1 MENNKL
7 KIAVLFT
14 GSVFGYKKN
23 YDNFMKYIIQDN
35 YVDFYYDNNKEYGEN
50 IDGFIELY
58 KPKIVVNEFLPN
70 FENEIQKYN
79 HLFDYITDSQYSK
92 SGRLGINIFRCAF
105 RNLRSFEIIKN
116 MNIKYDLVIFSRL
129 DFEFHDFIDYS
140 IINNND
146 NKLFLPNNYCGWYNL
161 LNVNYGFSIGNM
173 EIMKKHSE
181 FYNYINILIDNGIKY
196 HPETLFAYYL
206 ELRNIDYMFIPVNF
220 NLCKISWD
228 IRRNLEILIENNID
242 TNNFLDENKDL

>member
-58 KPKIVVNEFLPN
+58 KPKIVVNESLPN
-70 FENEIQKYN
+70 FENEIQKYK
-79 HLFDYITDSQYSK
+79 HLFDYNTESQYSK
-92 SGRLGINIFRCAF
+92 SGRLGINVFRSAF
-105 RNLRSFEIIKN
+105 RNFRTFKIIKN
-116 MNIKYDLVIFSRL
+116 MNIKYDFIIFSRL
-129 DFEFHDFIDYS
+129 DYEFNSYIDYS
-140 IINNND
+140 IINNN
-146 NKLFLPNNYCGWYNL
+146 NNLFLSNNYCGWFNL
-161 LNVNYGFSIGNM
+161 LNVSYSFSIGSM
-173 EIMKKHSE
+173 EIMEKHSE
-181 FYNYINILIDNGIKY
+181 FYNYINILIDNGVKY

-206 ELRNIDYMFIPVNF
+206 KLRNINYTFFPLDLNICVICYN
-220 NLCKISWD
+220 
-228 IRRNLEILIENNID
+228 IRRNLEVLIENNID
-242 TNNFLDENKDL
+242 TNNFLDENKNI

>member
-35 YVDFYYDNNKEYGEN
+35 DVDFYYDNNKEYGEN

-58 KPKIVVNEFLPN
+58 KPKIVVNESLPN
-70 FENEIQKYN
+70 FENEIQKYK
-79 HLFDYITDSQYSK
+79 HLFDYNAHYSET
-92 SGRLGINIFRCAF
+92 GRLGINIFRSAF
-105 RNLRSFEIIKN
+105 RTFRTFKIIKN

-129 DFEFHDFIDYS
+129 DLIFYKNIDYS
-140 IINNND
+140 IINNNY
-146 NKLFLPNNYCGWYNL
+146 NKMFLPNDYNHWFDL
-161 LNVNYGFSIGNM
+161 LNVDFSISFGSM
-173 EIMKKHSE
+173 EIMEKHSE
-181 FYNYINILIDNGIKY
+181 FYNYIDYLIESGVKY

-206 ELRNIDYMFIPVNF
+206 KLKNIDHDFFPMVHKTCEKSHN
-220 NLCKISWD
+220 
-228 IRRNLEILIENNID
+228 IRRNLEILIKNNID
-242 TNNFLDENKDL
+242 TKNFLDENKDL